1 MKGAKTIINKELTRV
16 FKDKK
21 LVFSLFILPAILMIG
36 MYSLMGTM
44 MEKMVDN
51 VEKHESIVYIQ
62 NAPEDLVEIMNQTSY
77 TKTVKLQYIDD
88 TDSTE
93 DIKTKVLGGSVDLF
107 ISFPTNFIEMIQS
120 YKVQGD
126 NIPNIGIYYN
136 TAEDYSVAAFRT
148 FKENVLTPLETN
160 LLGERLGNLEQLT
173 VFTLDENVIVD
184 ADKENGKF
192 LAMLI
197 PYLITFLLFVG
208 AMSLGVDAITG
219 EKERGTMAK
228 LLLAPIKRSEI
239 VYGKLISLVI
249 LSSIS
254 ACVYAVSMIVAM
266 PIMAGNLMGGS
277 GVTSSI
283 QFTIIEAIALL
294 FIMLV
299 MVYVYVALVALV
311 AVVAKTAKEANT
323 YVSPIYIIVIVAGL
337 LTMYQGGFEKP
348 IYMYLIPVY
357 GNSLAIQNLM
367 TKELTVSQF
376 GASIL
381 GTLLLAVVLT
391 ALLTKAFK
399 SEKIMFNA

>member
-1 MKGAKTIINKELTRV
+1 MNGAKTIIKKELTRV

-51 VEKHESIVYIQ
+51 VEQHASNVYIQ
-62 NAPEDLVEIMNQTSY
+62 NAPDGLKEVMEASLYSNTANITYISESDSVETIQESIL
-77 TKTVKLQYIDD
+77 KG
-88 TDSTE
+88 E
-93 DIKTKVLGGSVDLF
+93 VDLLV
-107 ISFPTNFIEMIQS
+107 SFPSTFLEEIKA

-126 NIPNIGIYYN
+126 TIPNVSIYYN
-136 TAEDYSVAAFRT
+136 TAEDYSVAAYNS
-148 FKENVLTPLETN
+148 FKEKVLSPLETN

-173 VFTLDENVIVD
+173 VFKLNEKIIVD
-184 ADKENGKF
+184 ADKENGKV

-254 ACVYAVSMIVAM
+254 ACVYAVSMIFGM
-266 PIMAGNLMGGS
+266 PLMAGDLFGEG
-277 GVTSSI
+277 TSA
-283 QFTIIEAIALL
+283 TISFSVLEAIQLL
-294 FIMLV
+294 IIMLV
-299 MVYVYVALVALV
+299 MVYVYVGLVALV
-311 AVVAKTAKEANT
+311 SVIAKTAKEANT
-323 YVSPIYIIVIVAGL
+323 YISPIYIVVIVAGL

-348 IYMYLIPVY
+348 LYMYAIPVY

-367 TKELTVSQF
+367 TKELTLVQF
-376 GASIL
+376 GVSIA
-381 GTLLLAVVLT
+381 GTLALAAIVT